1 MDFTTED
8 KFNVEHSK
16 SKFVTKEKF
25 SIFKKE
31 NSSLIKKEE
40 TKDVFDYIGPIDKN
54 INENEITDIE
64 KKIGFNEESQKGL
77 EDGMGG
83 RTNFITY
90 NEFTIP
96 KKKITEE
103 QKIIDEYNKE
113 QDKKQKET
121 EKEIGR
127 EIEIRNILKE
137 KNEGDVKN
145 FYEEQKNRIKTKINN
160 YNKPRL
166 LRKKRL
172 LRLAA
177 ACFIIAFFLIIY
189 IIIHERLIQRIFG

>member
-1 MDFTTED
+1 MDFITED
-8 KFNVEHSK
+8 KYNIEHSK
-16 SKFVTKEKF
+16 SKLVSKEKF

-31 NSSLIKKEE
+31 NNSLIKKEE
-40 TKDVFDYIGPIDKN
+40 IKDVFDYIGPIDKN
-54 INENEITDIE
+54 INENEIADIE
-64 KKIGFNEESQKGL
+64 KKIGFNEESQNGL

-83 RTNFITY
+83 RTNFISY

-145 FYEEQKNRIKTKINN
+145 YYEEQKNKIITKINN

-172 LRLAA
+172 LILAA
-177 ACFIIAFFLIIY
+177 ACFIIAFVLIIY
-189 IIIHERLIQRIFG
+189 VIIHEKLIQRIFG